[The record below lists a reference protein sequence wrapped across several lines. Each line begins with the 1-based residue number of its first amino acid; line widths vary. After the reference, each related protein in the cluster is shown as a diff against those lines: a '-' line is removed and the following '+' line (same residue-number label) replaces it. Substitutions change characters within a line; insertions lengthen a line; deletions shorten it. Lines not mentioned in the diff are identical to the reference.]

1 MWGSLATRTAHRLKA
16 MGRRIPEV
24 NLRTLNQQNQGSPE
38 HLRNPNKKQKPPQ
51 QGIRGRSV
59 LDYTKGAHRA

>member
-1 MWGSLATRTAHRLKA
+1 

-24 NLRTLNQQNQGSPE
+24 NLRTLNQQNQEGPQ
-38 HLRNPNKKQKPPQ
+38 HLRNSKKQKPLQ
-51 QGIRGRSV
+51 QGVQGRSV

>member
-1 MWGSLATRTAHRLKA
+1 

-24 NLRTLNQQNQGSPE
+24 NLWTLNQQNQGSPE

-51 QGIRGRSV
+51 QGVRGRSV